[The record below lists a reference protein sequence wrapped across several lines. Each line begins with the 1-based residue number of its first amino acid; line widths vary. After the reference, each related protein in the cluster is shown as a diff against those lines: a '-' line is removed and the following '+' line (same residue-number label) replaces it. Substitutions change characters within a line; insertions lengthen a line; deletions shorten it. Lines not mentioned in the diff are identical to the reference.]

1 MGSGLGLGF
10 WSGGAASGGR
20 SAPVEMRGAPA
31 GMRAPCEPRLAAP
44 AAAAAGTRETRE
56 PAVAAGAAV
65 AVVAAARRCA
75 TALVAVAAEGVTR
88 RSDDADAA
96 DGVSVV
102 VFGAV
107 ALASSNRFASSVR
120 ARASACTSSSLTRLA
135 MLESQRSSTLRKCAS
150 DDLASVL
157 RDSSRLGRAGDEVHD
172 EPGASEPL
180 GS

>member
-1 MGSGLGLGF
+1 MGFGF

-20 SAPVEMRGAPA
+20 SASVEMRGAAA
-31 GMRAPCEPRLAAP
+31 GMRAPCEPRLATP

-56 PAVAAGAAV
+56 TREPAVAAVAAV
-65 AVVAAARRCA
+65 AVVAATRRCA
-75 TALVAVAAEGVTR
+75 TALVAVAAEGVAR
-88 RSDDADAA
+88 RGDDADAA

-107 ALASSNRFASSVR
+107 ALASSKRFASSVR
-120 ARASACTSSSLTRLA
+120 ARASACTSSSLTRLT

-157 RDSSRLGRAGDEVHD
+157 RDSPRLGGAGEEVHD
-172 EPGASEPL
+172 EPGTSEPL

>member
-1 MGSGLGLGF
+1 MGSGLGFGF
-10 WSGGAASGGR
+10 GSGEAASGGR
-20 SAPVEMRGAPA
+20 SAPAEMGGAPAGRAAA

-56 PAVAAGAAV
+56 PAVAAI

-88 RSDDADAA
+88 RGDDADG
-96 DGVSVV
+96 DGVSA

-107 ALASSNRFASSVR
+107 ALASSKRFASSVR
-120 ARASACTSSSLTRLA
+120 ARASACTSSSLMRLT

-157 RDSSRLGRAGDEVHD
+157 RDSSRLGGAGDEVHD
-172 EPGASEPL
+172 EPGAWEPL
-180 GS
+180 G